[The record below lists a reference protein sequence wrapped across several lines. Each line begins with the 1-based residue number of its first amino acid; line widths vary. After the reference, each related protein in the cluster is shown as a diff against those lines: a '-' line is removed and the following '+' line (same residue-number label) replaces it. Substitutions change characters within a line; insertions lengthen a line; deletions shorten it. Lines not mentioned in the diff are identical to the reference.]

1 MSVFMYL
8 IGFVPR
14 AESEMQYEKSP
25 MTPERISESEIFK
38 TIFVRSAE
46 RTDARS
52 GEKNQ
57 FENLG
62 LIERVRQRDINCKT
76 AVTAPEMIEPI
87 ANADIPSFGN
97 PTHQVKKS

>member
-25 MTPERISESEIFK
+25 MTPERRIEAEIFK
-38 TIFVRSAE
+38 RMLVSRAE
-46 RTDARS
+46 RIEARS

-62 LIERVRQRDINCKT
+62 LIERVLQRQVNCKT

-87 ANADIPSFGN
+87 AKADIPNFGN